1 MTTDAKIGLLLAL
14 VFIVAITF
22 VINGLPEF
30 LNKTKMEPDTAGYI
44 NHYKDQPPALVGESR
59 KIANTLGTKP
69 VITVVT
75 EAPGLDQNSLT
86 TGINYQAILP
96 AAQEAVKTETIN
108 TEPAQTE
115 LVEVKTQ
122 EKPTAAQQAVYEV
135 RPGDSLAGIAQKFY
149 GAEQGGKLANIE
161 KIFNANKDKLESI
174 DSIQVGQK
182 LIIPKLENQTDA
194 VLKTGLFEKVTATKP
209 AAADKANAKTSAKA
223 PAKTPDSAKETK
235 EQFKFYTIK
244 ESDSLWQIAL
254 QQLGDGNRYKEIIQM
269 NKGVLN
275 DADTLVVGTKIKL
288 PAK

>member
-1 MTTDAKIGLLLAL
+1 MATDAKIGLLLAL

-30 LNKTKMEPDTAGYI
+30 LNKTKTSPDTAGYI

-59 KIANTLGTKP
+59 KIANTLDTKP

-75 EAPGLDQNSLT
+75 EAPNLDQNTQST
-86 TGINYQAILP
+86 EIRYQTILP
-96 AAQEAVKTETIN
+96 AAQEAVNTETVS

-115 LVEVKTQ
+115 LVAVKVQ
-122 EKPTAAQQAVYEV
+122 EEPAAAQQAVYEV
-135 RPGDSLAGIAQKFY
+135 LPGDSLAKIAQKFY
-149 GAEQGGKLANIE
+149 GVEQGNRLVNIE
-161 KIFNANKDKLESI
+161 KIYNANKDNLESI

-194 VLKTGLFEKVTATKP
+194 LLKTGLFEKAEQPKP
-209 AAADKANAKTSAKA
+209 AS
-223 PAKTPDSAKETK
+223 K

-244 ESDSLWQIAL
+244 ESDSLWQIAAR
-254 QQLGDGNRYKEIIQM
+254 QLGDGNRYKEILQL
-269 NKGVLN
+269 NKAVLT
-275 DADTLVVGTKIKL
+275 DADTLAIGTKIKL